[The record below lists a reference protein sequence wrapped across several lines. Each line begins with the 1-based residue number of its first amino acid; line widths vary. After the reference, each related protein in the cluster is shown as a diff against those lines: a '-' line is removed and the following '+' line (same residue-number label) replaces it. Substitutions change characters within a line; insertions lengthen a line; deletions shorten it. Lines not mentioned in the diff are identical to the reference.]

1 MLTSSEQQVTIPS
14 TVKIKMFTHM
24 KLQPKPRKTLLAH
37 NLKRWEKEEKYVG
50 KGIRD
55 KQYYW
60 FLYCYYYYYCFSY
73 FEVVIFNCFLFYLSC
88 VYVKS
93 PFFELNFDPF
103 CICYYYLIAHLLHS
117 NMILYSHWTCLFS
130 TRILFLIQKH
140 KLLNL
145 FN

>member
-24 KLQPKPRKTLLAH
+24 KLQPKPRKTSLAH

-60 FLYCYYYYYCFSY
+60 FLYCYYYYYYFSY

-103 CICYYYLIAHLLHS
+103 LHLLLLLDCTF
-117 NMILYSHWTCLFS
+117 IALEYDTLFA
-130 TRILFLIQKH
+130 
-140 KLLNL
+140 LNL
-145 FN
+145 FI